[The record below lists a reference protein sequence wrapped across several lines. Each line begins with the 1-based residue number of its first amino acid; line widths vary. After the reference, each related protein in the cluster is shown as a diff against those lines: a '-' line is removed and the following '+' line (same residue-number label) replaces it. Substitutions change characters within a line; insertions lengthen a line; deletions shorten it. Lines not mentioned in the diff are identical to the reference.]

1 MKLLNVAIGDTHKTT
16 SGFSFSAQALDSLGS
31 SEYTLANLAIDVSS
45 STDAFIDDTRK
56 MVAAVVETLKSPSN
70 PRVEN
75 LLLRVETFNSSLNEI
90 HGFTELKNV
99 DAAAYQLVASG
110 MTALYDAAGS
120 GLEAIGKYAEELEK
134 FDYIANGIQFI
145 ITDGM
150 ENQSHKLRTPASIK
164 SAADAIMRQEK
175 LESLKTIVI
184 GIGSEYEVRG
194 YLDSFS
200 KEIGADQFVWVGD
213 ATPTALAKVAG
224 FISKSISSQSQS
236 LGSGGAS
243 QNINF

>member
-1 MKLLNVAIGDTHKTT
+1 MKLLNVPIDQTHKTT
-16 SGFSFSAQALDSLGS
+16 SGFSFSAQPLESLGS

-56 MVAAVVETLKSPSN
+56 MVAAVVEALQKSP
-70 PRVEN
+70 RADN
-75 LLLRVETFNSSLNEI
+75 LLLRVESFNSSLNEL

-99 DAAAYQLVASG
+99 DATAYQLVASG

-200 KEIGADQFVWVGD
+200 KEIGADQFVWAGD